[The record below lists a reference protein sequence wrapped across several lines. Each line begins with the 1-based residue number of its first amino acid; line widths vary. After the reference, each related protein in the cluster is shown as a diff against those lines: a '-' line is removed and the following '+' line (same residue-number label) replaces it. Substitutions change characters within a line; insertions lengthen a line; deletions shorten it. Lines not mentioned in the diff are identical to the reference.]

1 MSYDNEV
8 QGIIYLSL
16 MMMSYDM
23 MMISYIDVMMIVV
36 VLVVVVVSDFR

>member
-8 QGIIYLSL
+8 RGIIYLSL

-23 MMISYIDVMMIVV
+23 TMISYIDVMMILV
-36 VLVVVVVSDFR
+36 VLVVMVVSDFR

>member
-8 QGIIYLSL
+8 RGIIYLSL

-23 MMISYIDVMMIVV
+23 TMISYIDVMMILV